1 MAHKK
6 DQKFRIS
13 KINILKAIARRPKGM
28 LRPTKVH
35 KVKTIY
41 SRQQQKQEFIKI
53 KKEEVGQ

>member
-6 DQKFRIS
+6 DQQFRIS
-13 KINILKAIARRPKGM
+13 KINLLKSIARRPKGM

-35 KVKTIY
+35 KVKTVY

-53 KKEEVGQ
+53 KKEEVEH